1 MHEQCAFVV
10 LFIKTRRGIRG
21 TGTDMK
27 KIKYVILSGIITA
40 FICIFLLFTTAY
52 IPQSAIQKQMKE
64 SAEYYSEHLLFD
76 RVTPFSFLSR
86 QDNYAD
92 CILTNIIYHIDS
104 ENILT
109 SILSASYYNPEGEEV
124 NESFS
129 YAVDHPADT
138 SGNDKIVLNVDYSR
152 YWHGSMVLLRPL
164 FMFFNIRTIRMILG
178 IFILL
183 LTVWFVYLLIRKK
196 YLFFAGCYIVGLL
209 SVSAWMCAFCVEY
222 TMPFLVMAVELP
234 VLFLLMTKEVNDKKD
249 GYQEKILWCVLA
261 ASGIVT
267 AFLDFLTT
275 ETLTF
280 TVAYM
285 LYLVVRSKR
294 GQIEGLKKECGRMI
308 KSGAVWGISYA
319 LMFFLKWIMAC
330 IFLGKDAFVEALRQA
345 TFRMNG
351 DATLG
356 NVTGAE
362 TVSDGERIFGAL
374 WRNFACLLPFRDSMK
389 VQTTMIVLVVTAVV
403 AFCIWYLFRT
413 KKVNDVNRL
422 FGMLAIIPVVRFL
435 VLNNHSYIHFFFTYR
450 ALLVTVVVLVYVLG
464 GYMISWRK
472 KTK

>member
-1 MHEQCAFVV
+1 
-10 LFIKTRRGIRG
+10 
-21 TGTDMK
+21 MK
-27 KIKYVILSGIITA
+27 KIKCVISSGIITA
-40 FICIFLLFTTAY
+40 FICVFLLFTTAY

-109 SILSASYYNPEGEEV
+109 SVLSASYYNPDGEEV

-129 YAVDHPADT
+129 YAVNNPANV
-138 SGNDKIVLNVDYSR
+138 SGNDKVVPNVDYSR

-164 FMFFNIRTIRMILG
+164 FMFFDIRMIRMILG
-178 IFILL
+178 IMILL
-183 LTVWFVYLLIRKK
+183 LTVWFLYLLIREK
-196 YLFFAGCYIVGLL
+196 YHFFACCYVVGLI
-209 SVSAWMCAFCVEY
+209 SVSAWMCGFCVEY

-234 VLFLLMTKEVNDKKD
+234 VLFLLMTKEVNNEKD
-249 GYQEKILWCVLA
+249 EYQEKILWYVLA

-267 AFLDFLTT
+267 AFLDFLTA

-285 LYLVVRSKR
+285 LYLVMRNKR
-294 GQIEGLKKECGRMI
+294 GQIRGFKKECVRMI
-308 KSGAVWGISYA
+308 KSGGVWGIAYT

-330 IFLGKDAFVEALRQA
+330 IFLGKDAFMDALRQA
-345 TFRMNG
+345 AFRMNG

-362 TVSDGERIFGAL
+362 TVSDSERIFGAL

-389 VQTTMIVLVVTAVV
+389 VQTTVVALVVTVVV

-413 KKVNDVNRL
+413 KKVNDINRL
-422 FGMLAIIPVVRFL
+422 FGILAIIPVGRFIA
-435 VLNNHSYIHFFFTYR
+435 LNNHSYIHFFFTYR

-464 GYMISWRK
+464 GYMISWK
-472 KTK
+472 NKMK

>member
-1 MHEQCAFVV
+1 
-10 LFIKTRRGIRG
+10 
-21 TGTDMK
+21 MK
-27 KIKYVILSGIITA
+27 KIKCVILSGIITA

-64 SAEYYSEHLLFD
+64 SAEYYNEHLLFD

-92 CILTNIIYHIDS
+92 CILTNIIYHINS

-109 SILSASYYNPEGEEV
+109 SVLSASYYNPEGEEV

-129 YAVDHPADT
+129 YAVDNPAD
-138 SGNDKIVLNVDYSR
+138 VLVDDNVVPNVDYSR

-164 FMFFNIRTIRMILG
+164 FVLFNIQTIRMILG

-183 LTVWFVYLLIRKK
+183 LTVWFAYLLIRKK
-196 YLFFAGCYIVGLL
+196 YSFFAGCYIVGLL

-234 VLFLLMTKEVNDKKD
+234 VLLLLMTKEVNNKEDH
-249 GYQEKILWCVLA
+249 QEKILWCVLA

-285 LYLVVRSKR
+285 LYLVVRNKR
-294 GQIEGLKKECGRMI
+294 GQIEGFKKECVRMI

-330 IFLGKDAFVEALRQA
+330 IFFGKDAFVEALRQA
-345 TFRMNG
+345 AFRMNG

-374 WRNFACLLPFRDSMK
+374 WRNFACLLPFRDSMR
-389 VQTTMIVLVVTAVV
+389 VQTTVIVLVITAVV

-413 KKVNDVNRL
+413 KKVNDINRL

-450 ALLVTVVVLVYVLG
+450 ALLVTVVALVYVLG

-472 KTK
+472 RMK

>member
-1 MHEQCAFVV
+1 
-10 LFIKTRRGIRG
+10 
-21 TGTDMK
+21 MK

-40 FICIFLLFTTAY
+40 FICVFLLFTTAY

-109 SILSASYYNPEGEEV
+109 SVLSASYYNPDGEEV
-124 NESFS
+124 NESFFD
-129 YAVDHPADT
+129 AVNNPANV
-138 SGNDKIVLNVDYSR
+138 SGNDKVVPNVDYSR

-164 FMFFNIRTIRMILG
+164 FMFFDIRMIRMILG
-178 IFILL
+178 IMILL
-183 LTVWFVYLLIRKK
+183 LTVWFLYLLIREK
-196 YLFFAGCYIVGLL
+196 YLFFACCYVVGLI
-209 SVSAWMCAFCVEY
+209 SVSAWMCGFCVEY

-234 VLFLLMTKEVNDKKD
+234 VLFLLMTRKVNNEKD
-249 GYQEKILWCVLA
+249 EYQEKILWCVLA

-267 AFLDFLTT
+267 AFLDFLTA

-285 LYLVVRSKR
+285 LYLVMRNKR
-294 GQIEGLKKECGRMI
+294 GQIRGFKKECVRMI
-308 KSGAVWGISYA
+308 KSGGVWGIAYT

-330 IFLGKDAFVEALRQA
+330 IFLGKDAFMDALRQA
-345 TFRMNG
+345 AFRMNG

-362 TVSDGERIFGAL
+362 TVSDSERIFGAL

-389 VQTTMIVLVVTAVV
+389 VWTTVITLVVTVV
-403 AFCIWYLFRT
+403 AAFCIWYLFRT
-413 KKVNDVNRL
+413 KKVNDINRL
-422 FGMLAIIPVVRFL
+422 FGILAIIPVGRFIA
-435 VLNNHSYIHFFFTYR
+435 LNNHSYIHFFFTYR
-450 ALLVTVVVLVYVLG
+450 ALLVTVVVLIYVLG
-464 GYMISWRK
+464 GYMISWK
-472 KTK
+472 NKMK

>member
-1 MHEQCAFVV
+1 
-10 LFIKTRRGIRG
+10 
-21 TGTDMK
+21 MK
-27 KIKYVILSGIITA
+27 KIKCVISSGIITA
-40 FICIFLLFTTAY
+40 FICVFLLFTTAY

-104 ENILT
+104 ENILI
-109 SILSASYYNPEGEEV
+109 SVLSASYYNPDGEEV

-129 YAVDHPADT
+129 YAVNNPANV
-138 SGNDKIVLNVDYSR
+138 SGNDKVVPNVDYSR

-164 FMFFNIRTIRMILG
+164 FMFFDIRMIRMILG
-178 IFILL
+178 IMILL
-183 LTVWFVYLLIRKK
+183 LTVWFFYLLIREK
-196 YLFFAGCYIVGLL
+196 YHFFACCYVVGLI
-209 SVSAWMCAFCVEY
+209 SVSAWMCGFCVEY

-234 VLFLLMTKEVNDKKD
+234 VLFLLMTRKVNGEKD
-249 GYQEKILWCVLA
+249 EYQEKILWCVLA

-267 AFLDFLTT
+267 AFLDFLTA

-285 LYLVVRSKR
+285 LYLVMRNKR
-294 GQIEGLKKECGRMI
+294 GQIQGFKKECVRMI
-308 KSGAVWGISYA
+308 KSGGVWGIAYA

-330 IFLGKDAFVEALRQA
+330 IFLGKDAFMDALRQA
-345 TFRMNG
+345 AFRMNG

-362 TVSDGERIFGAL
+362 TVSDSERIFGAL

-389 VQTTMIVLVVTAVV
+389 VWTTVIALVVTVVV

-413 KKVNDVNRL
+413 KKVNDINRL
-422 FGMLAIIPVVRFL
+422 FGILAIIPVGRFIA
-435 VLNNHSYIHFFFTYR
+435 LNNHSYIHFFFTYR
-450 ALLVTVVVLVYVLG
+450 ALLVTVVVLVYVMG
-464 GYMISWRK
+464 GYMISWK
-472 KTK
+472 NKMK

>member
-1 MHEQCAFVV
+1 
-10 LFIKTRRGIRG
+10 
-21 TGTDMK
+21 
-27 KIKYVILSGIITA
+27 
-40 FICIFLLFTTAY
+40 
-52 IPQSAIQKQMKE
+52 
-64 SAEYYSEHLLFD
+64 
-76 RVTPFSFLSR
+76 
-86 QDNYAD
+86 
-92 CILTNIIYHIDS
+92 
-104 ENILT
+104 
-109 SILSASYYNPEGEEV
+109 
-124 NESFS
+124 
-129 YAVDHPADT
+129 
-138 SGNDKIVLNVDYSR
+138 
-152 YWHGSMVLLRPL
+152 
-164 FMFFNIRTIRMILG
+164 
-178 IFILL
+178 
-183 LTVWFVYLLIRKK
+183 
-196 YLFFAGCYIVGLL
+196 
-209 SVSAWMCAFCVEY
+209 
-222 TMPFLVMAVELP
+222 
-234 VLFLLMTKEVNDKKD
+234 
-249 GYQEKILWCVLA
+249 
-261 ASGIVT
+261 
-267 AFLDFLTT
+267 
-275 ETLTF
+275 
-280 TVAYM
+280 
-285 LYLVVRSKR
+285 
-294 GQIEGLKKECGRMI
+294 MI

>member
-1 MHEQCAFVV
+1 
-10 LFIKTRRGIRG
+10 
-21 TGTDMK
+21 MK

-40 FICIFLLFTTAY
+40 FICVFLLFTTAY

-109 SILSASYYNPEGEEV
+109 SVLSASYYNPDGEEV
-124 NESFS
+124 NESFFD
-129 YAVDHPADT
+129 AVNNPANV
-138 SGNDKIVLNVDYSR
+138 SGNDKVVPNVDYSR

-164 FMFFNIRTIRMILG
+164 FMFFDIRMIRMILG
-178 IFILL
+178 IMILL
-183 LTVWFVYLLIRKK
+183 LTVWFLYLLIREK
-196 YLFFAGCYIVGLL
+196 YLFFACCYVVGLI
-209 SVSAWMCAFCVEY
+209 SVSAWMCGFCVEY

-234 VLFLLMTKEVNDKKD
+234 VLFLLMTRKVNNEKD
-249 GYQEKILWCVLA
+249 EYQEKILWCVLA

-267 AFLDFLTT
+267 AFLDFLTA

-285 LYLVVRSKR
+285 LYLVMRNKR
-294 GQIEGLKKECGRMI
+294 GQIRGFKKECVRMI
-308 KSGAVWGISYA
+308 KSGGVWGIAYT

-330 IFLGKDAFVEALRQA
+330 IFLGKDAFMDALRQA
-345 TFRMNG
+345 AFRMNG

-362 TVSDGERIFGAL
+362 TVSDRERIFGAL

-389 VQTTMIVLVVTAVV
+389 VWTTVIALVVTVV
-403 AFCIWYLFRT
+403 VTFCIWYLFRT
-413 KKVNDVNRL
+413 KKVNDINRL
-422 FGMLAIIPVVRFL
+422 FGILAIIPVGRFIA
-435 VLNNHSYIHFFFTYR
+435 LNNHSYIHFFFTYR
-450 ALLVTVVVLVYVLG
+450 ALLVTVVVLVYVMG
-464 GYMISWRK
+464 GYMISWK
-472 KTK
+472 NKMK

>member
-1 MHEQCAFVV
+1 
-10 LFIKTRRGIRG
+10 
-21 TGTDMK
+21 MK

-40 FICIFLLFTTAY
+40 FICVFLLFTTAY

-109 SILSASYYNPEGEEV
+109 SVLSASYYNPDGEEV
-124 NESFS
+124 NESFFD
-129 YAVDHPADT
+129 AVNNPANV
-138 SGNDKIVLNVDYSR
+138 SGNDKVVPNVDYSR

-164 FMFFNIRTIRMILG
+164 FMFFDIRMIRMILG
-178 IFILL
+178 IMILL
-183 LTVWFVYLLIRKK
+183 LTVWFLYLLIREK
-196 YLFFAGCYIVGLL
+196 YLFFACCYVVGLI
-209 SVSAWMCAFCVEY
+209 SVSAWMCGFCVEY

-234 VLFLLMTKEVNDKKD
+234 VLFLLMTRKVNNEKD
-249 GYQEKILWCVLA
+249 EYQEKILWCVLA

-267 AFLDFLTT
+267 AFLDFLTA

-280 TVAYM
+280 TAAYM
-285 LYLVVRSKR
+285 LYLVMRNKR
-294 GQIEGLKKECGRMI
+294 GQIRGFKKECVRMI
-308 KSGAVWGISYA
+308 KSGGVWGIAYT

-330 IFLGKDAFVEALRQA
+330 IFLGKDAFMDALRQA
-345 TFRMNG
+345 AFRMNG

-362 TVSDGERIFGAL
+362 TVSDSERIFGAL

-389 VQTTMIVLVVTAVV
+389 VWTTVITLVVTVVV

-413 KKVNDVNRL
+413 KKVNDINRL
-422 FGMLAIIPVVRFL
+422 FGILAIIPVGRFIA
-435 VLNNHSYIHFFFTYR
+435 LNNHSYIHFFFTYR
-450 ALLVTVVVLVYVLG
+450 ALLVTVVVLIYVLG
-464 GYMISWRK
+464 GYMISWK
-472 KTK
+472 NKMK

>member
-1 MHEQCAFVV
+1 
-10 LFIKTRRGIRG
+10 
-21 TGTDMK
+21 MK
-27 KIKYVILSGIITA
+27 KIKCVISSGIITA
-40 FICIFLLFTTAY
+40 FICVFLLFTTAY

-104 ENILT
+104 ENILI
-109 SILSASYYNPEGEEV
+109 SVLSASYYNPDGEEV

-129 YAVDHPADT
+129 YAVNNPANV
-138 SGNDKIVLNVDYSR
+138 SGNDKVVPNVDYSR

-164 FMFFNIRTIRMILG
+164 FMFFDIRMIRMILG
-178 IFILL
+178 IMILL
-183 LTVWFVYLLIRKK
+183 LTVWFFYLLIREK
-196 YLFFAGCYIVGLL
+196 YHFFACCYVVGLI
-209 SVSAWMCAFCVEY
+209 SVSAWMCGFCVEY

-234 VLFLLMTKEVNDKKD
+234 VLFLLMTRKVNDEKD
-249 GYQEKILWCVLA
+249 EYQEKILWCVLA
-261 ASGIVT
+261 VSGIVT
-267 AFLDFLTT
+267 AFLDFLTA

-285 LYLVVRSKR
+285 LYLVMRNKR
-294 GQIEGLKKECGRMI
+294 GQIQGFKKECVRMI
-308 KSGAVWGISYA
+308 KSGGVWGIAYT

-330 IFLGKDAFVEALRQA
+330 IFLGKDAFMDALRQA
-345 TFRMNG
+345 AFRMNG

-362 TVSDGERIFGAL
+362 TVSDRERIFGAL

-389 VQTTMIVLVVTAVV
+389 VWTTVIALVVTVV
-403 AFCIWYLFRT
+403 VTFCIWYLFRT
-413 KKVNDVNRL
+413 KKVNDINRL
-422 FGMLAIIPVVRFL
+422 FGILAIIPVGRFIA
-435 VLNNHSYIHFFFTYR
+435 LNNHSYIHFFFTYR
-450 ALLVTVVVLVYVLG
+450 ALLVTVVVLVYVMG
-464 GYMISWRK
+464 GYMISWK
-472 KTK
+472 NKMK

>member
-1 MHEQCAFVV
+1 
-10 LFIKTRRGIRG
+10 
-21 TGTDMK
+21 MK
-27 KIKYVILSGIITA
+27 KIKCVISSGIITA
-40 FICIFLLFTTAY
+40 FICVFLLFTTAY

-109 SILSASYYNPEGEEV
+109 SVLSASYYNPDGEEV

-129 YAVDHPADT
+129 YAVNNPAGI
-138 SGNDKIVLNVDYSR
+138 SGNDKIVPNVDYSR

-164 FMFFNIRTIRMILG
+164 FMFFDIRMIRMILG
-178 IFILL
+178 IMILL
-183 LTVWFVYLLIRKK
+183 LTVWFLYLLIREK
-196 YLFFAGCYIVGLL
+196 YLFFACCYVVGLI
-209 SVSAWMCAFCVEY
+209 SVSAWMCGFCVEY

-234 VLFLLMTKEVNDKKD
+234 VLFLLMTRKVNNEKD
-249 GYQEKILWCVLA
+249 EYQEKILWCVLA

-267 AFLDFLTT
+267 AFLDFLTA

-285 LYLVVRSKR
+285 LYLVMRNKR
-294 GQIEGLKKECGRMI
+294 GQIRGFKKECVRMI
-308 KSGAVWGISYA
+308 KSGGVWGIAYT

-330 IFLGKDAFVEALRQA
+330 IFLGKDAFMDALRQA
-345 TFRMNG
+345 AFRMNG

-362 TVSDGERIFGAL
+362 TVSDSERIFGAL

-389 VQTTMIVLVVTAVV
+389 VWTTVITLVVTVV
-403 AFCIWYLFRT
+403 AAFCIWYLFRT
-413 KKVNDVNRL
+413 KKVNDINRL
-422 FGMLAIIPVVRFL
+422 FGILAIIPVGRFIA
-435 VLNNHSYIHFFFTYR
+435 LNNHSYIHFFFTYR
-450 ALLVTVVVLVYVLG
+450 ALLVTVVVLIYVLG
-464 GYMISWRK
+464 GYMISWK
-472 KTK
+472 NKMK

>member
-1 MHEQCAFVV
+1 
-10 LFIKTRRGIRG
+10 
-21 TGTDMK
+21 MK
-27 KIKYVILSGIITA
+27 KIKCVISSGIITA
-40 FICIFLLFTTAY
+40 FICVFLLFTTAY

-109 SILSASYYNPEGEEV
+109 SVLSASYYNPDGEEV

-129 YAVDHPADT
+129 YAVNNPANV
-138 SGNDKIVLNVDYSR
+138 SGNDKVVPNVDYSR

-164 FMFFNIRTIRMILG
+164 FMFFDIRMIRMILG
-178 IFILL
+178 IMILL
-183 LTVWFVYLLIRKK
+183 LTVWFLYLLIREK
-196 YLFFAGCYIVGLL
+196 YHFFACCYVVGLI
-209 SVSAWMCAFCVEY
+209 SVSAWMCGFCVEY

-234 VLFLLMTKEVNDKKD
+234 VLFLLMTRKVNDEKD
-249 GYQEKILWCVLA
+249 EYQEKILWCVLA

-267 AFLDFLTT
+267 AFLDFLTA

-285 LYLVVRSKR
+285 LYLVMRNKR
-294 GQIEGLKKECGRMI
+294 GQIQGFKKECVRML
-308 KSGAVWGISYA
+308 KSGGVWGIAYT

-330 IFLGKDAFVEALRQA
+330 IFLGKDAFMDALRQA
-345 TFRMNG
+345 AFRMNG

-362 TVSDGERIFGAL
+362 TVSDSERIFGAL

-389 VQTTMIVLVVTAVV
+389 MQTTVIALVVTVVV

-413 KKVNDVNRL
+413 KKVNDINWL
-422 FGMLAIIPVVRFL
+422 FGILAIIPVGRFIA
-435 VLNNHSYIHFFFTYR
+435 LNNHSYIHFFFTYR

-464 GYMISWRK
+464 GYMISWK
-472 KTK
+472 NKMK

>member
-1 MHEQCAFVV
+1 
-10 LFIKTRRGIRG
+10 
-21 TGTDMK
+21 MK

-40 FICIFLLFTTAY
+40 FICVFLLFTTAY

-109 SILSASYYNPEGEEV
+109 SVLSASYYNPDGEEV
-124 NESFS
+124 NESFFD
-129 YAVDHPADT
+129 AVNNPANV
-138 SGNDKIVLNVDYSR
+138 SGNDKVVPNVDYSR

-164 FMFFNIRTIRMILG
+164 FMFFDIRMIRMILG
-178 IFILL
+178 IMILL
-183 LTVWFVYLLIRKK
+183 LTVWFLYLLIREK
-196 YLFFAGCYIVGLL
+196 YLFFACCYVVGLI
-209 SVSAWMCAFCVEY
+209 SVSAWMCGFCVEY

-234 VLFLLMTKEVNDKKD
+234 VLFLLMTKEVNNEKD
-249 GYQEKILWCVLA
+249 EYQEKILWCVLA

-267 AFLDFLTT
+267 AFLDFLTA

-285 LYLVVRSKR
+285 LYLVMRNKR
-294 GQIEGLKKECGRMI
+294 GQIRGFKKECVRMI
-308 KSGAVWGISYA
+308 KSGGVWGIAYA

-330 IFLGKDAFVEALRQA
+330 IFLGKDAFMDALRQA
-345 TFRMNG
+345 AFRMNG

-362 TVSDGERIFGAL
+362 TVSDSERIFGAL

-389 VQTTMIVLVVTAVV
+389 VQTTVIALVATVVV

-413 KKVNDVNRL
+413 KKVNDINRL
-422 FGMLAIIPVVRFL
+422 FGILAIIPVGRFIA
-435 VLNNHSYIHFFFTYR
+435 LNNHSYIHFFFTYR
-450 ALLVTVVVLVYVLG
+450 ALLVTVVVLVYVMG
-464 GYMISWRK
+464 GYMISWK
-472 KTK
+472 NKMK

>member
-1 MHEQCAFVV
+1 
-10 LFIKTRRGIRG
+10 
-21 TGTDMK
+21 MK

-40 FICIFLLFTTAY
+40 FICVFLLFTTAY

-109 SILSASYYNPEGEEV
+109 SVLSASYYNPDGEEV

-129 YAVDHPADT
+129 YAVNNPANV
-138 SGNDKIVLNVDYSR
+138 SGNDKVVPNVDYSR

-164 FMFFNIRTIRMILG
+164 FMFFDIRMIRMILG
-178 IFILL
+178 IMILL
-183 LTVWFVYLLIRKK
+183 LTVWFLYLLIREK
-196 YLFFAGCYIVGLL
+196 YLFFACCYVVGLI
-209 SVSAWMCAFCVEY
+209 SVSAWMCGFCVEY

-234 VLFLLMTKEVNDKKD
+234 VLFLLMTRKVNNEKD
-249 GYQEKILWCVLA
+249 EYQEKILWCVLA

-267 AFLDFLTT
+267 AFLDFLTA

-285 LYLVVRSKR
+285 LYLVMRNKR
-294 GQIEGLKKECGRMI
+294 GQIRGFKKECVRMI
-308 KSGAVWGISYA
+308 KSGGVWGIAYT

-330 IFLGKDAFVEALRQA
+330 IFLGKDAFMDALRQA
-345 TFRMNG
+345 AFRMNG

-362 TVSDGERIFGAL
+362 TVSDSERIFGAL

-389 VQTTMIVLVVTAVV
+389 VQTTVIALVVTVVV

-413 KKVNDVNRL
+413 KKVNDINRL
-422 FGMLAIIPVVRFL
+422 FGILAIIPVGRFIA
-435 VLNNHSYIHFFFTYR
+435 LNNHSYIHFFFTYR
-450 ALLVTVVVLVYVLG
+450 ALLVTVVVLIYVLG
-464 GYMISWRK
+464 GYMISWK
-472 KTK
+472 NKMK

>member
-1 MHEQCAFVV
+1 
-10 LFIKTRRGIRG
+10 
-21 TGTDMK
+21 MK

-40 FICIFLLFTTAY
+40 FICVFLLFTTAY

-109 SILSASYYNPEGEEV
+109 SVLSASYYNPDGEEV
-124 NESFS
+124 NESFFD
-129 YAVDHPADT
+129 AVNNPANV
-138 SGNDKIVLNVDYSR
+138 SGNDKVVPNVDYSR

-164 FMFFNIRTIRMILG
+164 FMFFDIRMIRMILG
-178 IFILL
+178 IMILL
-183 LTVWFVYLLIRKK
+183 LTVWFLYLLIREK
-196 YLFFAGCYIVGLL
+196 YLFFACCYVVGLI
-209 SVSAWMCAFCVEY
+209 SVSAWMCGFCVEY

-234 VLFLLMTKEVNDKKD
+234 VLFLLMTRKVNNEKD
-249 GYQEKILWCVLA
+249 EYQEKILWCVLA

-267 AFLDFLTT
+267 AFLDFLTA

-285 LYLVVRSKR
+285 LYLVMRNKR
-294 GQIEGLKKECGRMI
+294 GQIQGFKKECVRMI
-308 KSGAVWGISYA
+308 KSGGVWGIAYT

-330 IFLGKDAFVEALRQA
+330 IFLGKDAFMDALRQA
-345 TFRMNG
+345 AFRMNG

-362 TVSDGERIFGAL
+362 TVSDSERIFGAL

-389 VQTTMIVLVVTAVV
+389 VQTTVIALVVTVVV

-413 KKVNDVNRL
+413 KKVNDINRL
-422 FGMLAIIPVVRFL
+422 FGILAIIPIGRFIA
-435 VLNNHSYIHFFFTYR
+435 LNNHSYIHFFFTYR
-450 ALLVTVVVLVYVLG
+450 ALLVTVVALVYVLG
-464 GYMISWRK
+464 GYMISWK
-472 KTK
+472 NKMK

>member
-1 MHEQCAFVV
+1 
-10 LFIKTRRGIRG
+10 
-21 TGTDMK
+21 MK
-27 KIKYVILSGIITA
+27 KIKCVISSGIITA
-40 FICIFLLFTTAY
+40 FICVFLLFTTAY

-104 ENILT
+104 ENILI
-109 SILSASYYNPEGEEV
+109 SVLSASYYNPDGEEV

-129 YAVDHPADT
+129 YAVNNPANV
-138 SGNDKIVLNVDYSR
+138 SGNDKVVPNVDYSR

-164 FMFFNIRTIRMILG
+164 FMFFDIRMIRMILG
-178 IFILL
+178 IMILL
-183 LTVWFVYLLIRKK
+183 LTVWFFYLLIREK
-196 YLFFAGCYIVGLL
+196 YHFFACCYVVGLI
-209 SVSAWMCAFCVEY
+209 SVSAWMCGFCVEY

-234 VLFLLMTKEVNDKKD
+234 VLFLLMTRKVNDEKD
-249 GYQEKILWCVLA
+249 EYQEKILWCVLA
-261 ASGIVT
+261 VSGIVT
-267 AFLDFLTT
+267 AFLDFLTA

-285 LYLVVRSKR
+285 LYLVMRNKR
-294 GQIEGLKKECGRMI
+294 GQIRGFKKECVRMI
-308 KSGAVWGISYA
+308 KSGGVWGIAYT

-330 IFLGKDAFVEALRQA
+330 IFLGKDAFMDALRQA
-345 TFRMNG
+345 AFRMNG

-362 TVSDGERIFGAL
+362 TVSDRERIFGAL

-389 VQTTMIVLVVTAVV
+389 VWTTVIALVVTVV
-403 AFCIWYLFRT
+403 VTFCIWYLFRT
-413 KKVNDVNRL
+413 KKVNDINRL
-422 FGMLAIIPVVRFL
+422 FGILAIIPVGRFIA
-435 VLNNHSYIHFFFTYR
+435 LNNHSYIHFFFTYR
-450 ALLVTVVVLVYVLG
+450 ALLVTVVVLVYVMG
-464 GYMISWRK
+464 GYMISWK
-472 KTK
+472 NKMK

>member
-1 MHEQCAFVV
+1 
-10 LFIKTRRGIRG
+10 
-21 TGTDMK
+21 MK

-40 FICIFLLFTTAY
+40 FICVFLLFTTAY

-109 SILSASYYNPEGEEV
+109 SVLSASYYNPDGEEV
-124 NESFS
+124 NESFFD
-129 YAVDHPADT
+129 AVNNPANV
-138 SGNDKIVLNVDYSR
+138 SGNDKVVPNVDYSR

-164 FMFFNIRTIRMILG
+164 FMFFDIRMIRMILG
-178 IFILL
+178 IMILL
-183 LTVWFVYLLIRKK
+183 LTVWFLYLLIREK
-196 YLFFAGCYIVGLL
+196 YLFFACCYVVGLI
-209 SVSAWMCAFCVEY
+209 SVSAWMCGFCVEY

-234 VLFLLMTKEVNDKKD
+234 VLFLLMTKEVNNEKD
-249 GYQEKILWCVLA
+249 EYQEKILWCVLA

-267 AFLDFLTT
+267 AFLDFLTE

-285 LYLVVRSKR
+285 LYLVMRNKR
-294 GQIEGLKKECGRMI
+294 GQIQGFKKECVRMI
-308 KSGAVWGISYA
+308 KSGGVWGIAYT

-330 IFLGKDAFVEALRQA
+330 IFLGKDAFMDALRQA
-345 TFRMNG
+345 AFRMNG

-362 TVSDGERIFGAL
+362 TVSDSERIFGAL

-389 VQTTMIVLVVTAVV
+389 VWTTVITLVVTVVV

-413 KKVNDVNRL
+413 KKVNDINRL
-422 FGMLAIIPVVRFL
+422 FGILAIIPVGRFIA
-435 VLNNHSYIHFFFTYR
+435 LNNHSYIHFFFTYR
-450 ALLVTVVVLVYVLG
+450 ALLVTVVVLIYVLG
-464 GYMISWRK
+464 GYMISWK
-472 KTK
+472 NKMK

>member
-1 MHEQCAFVV
+1 
-10 LFIKTRRGIRG
+10 
-21 TGTDMK
+21 MK

-40 FICIFLLFTTAY
+40 FICVFLLFTTAY

-109 SILSASYYNPEGEEV
+109 SVLSASYYNPDGEEV
-124 NESFS
+124 NESFFD
-129 YAVDHPADT
+129 AVNNPANV
-138 SGNDKIVLNVDYSR
+138 SGNDKVVPNVDYSR

-164 FMFFNIRTIRMILG
+164 FMFFDIRMIRMILG
-178 IFILL
+178 IMILL
-183 LTVWFVYLLIRKK
+183 LTVWFLYLLIREK
-196 YLFFAGCYIVGLL
+196 YLFFACCYVVGLI
-209 SVSAWMCAFCVEY
+209 SVSAWMCGFCVEY

-234 VLFLLMTKEVNDKKD
+234 VLFLLMTRKVNNEKD
-249 GYQEKILWCVLA
+249 EYQEKILWCVLA

-267 AFLDFLTT
+267 AFLDFLTA

-280 TVAYM
+280 TAAYM
-285 LYLVVRSKR
+285 LYLVMRNKR
-294 GQIEGLKKECGRMI
+294 GQIRGFKKECVRMI
-308 KSGAVWGISYA
+308 KSGGVWGIAYT

-330 IFLGKDAFVEALRQA
+330 IFLGKDAFMDALRQA
-345 TFRMNG
+345 AFRMNG

-362 TVSDGERIFGAL
+362 TVSDSERIFGAL

-389 VQTTMIVLVVTAVV
+389 VQTTVIALVVTVVV

-413 KKVNDVNRL
+413 KKVNDINRL
-422 FGMLAIIPVVRFL
+422 FGILAIIPVGRFIA
-435 VLNNHSYIHFFFTYR
+435 LNNHSYIHFFFTYR
-450 ALLVTVVVLVYVLG
+450 ALLVTVVALVYVLG
-464 GYMISWRK
+464 GYMISWK
-472 KTK
+472 NKMK

>member
-1 MHEQCAFVV
+1 
-10 LFIKTRRGIRG
+10 
-21 TGTDMK
+21 MK

-40 FICIFLLFTTAY
+40 FICVFLLFTTAY

-109 SILSASYYNPEGEEV
+109 SVLSASYYNPDGEEV
-124 NESFS
+124 NESFFD
-129 YAVDHPADT
+129 AVNNPANV
-138 SGNDKIVLNVDYSR
+138 SGNDKVVPNVDYSR

-164 FMFFNIRTIRMILG
+164 FMFFDIRMIRMILG
-178 IFILL
+178 IMILL
-183 LTVWFVYLLIRKK
+183 LTVWFLYLLIREK
-196 YLFFAGCYIVGLL
+196 YLFFACCYVVGLI
-209 SVSAWMCAFCVEY
+209 SVSAWMCGFCVEY

-234 VLFLLMTKEVNDKKD
+234 VLFLLMTRKVNNEKD
-249 GYQEKILWCVLA
+249 EYQEKILWCVLA

-267 AFLDFLTT
+267 DFLDFLTA

-280 TVAYM
+280 TAAYM
-285 LYLVVRSKR
+285 LYLVMRNKR
-294 GQIEGLKKECGRMI
+294 GQIRGFKKECVRMI
-308 KSGAVWGISYA
+308 KSGGVWGIAYT

-330 IFLGKDAFVEALRQA
+330 IFLGKDAFMDALRQA
-345 TFRMNG
+345 AFRMNG

-362 TVSDGERIFGAL
+362 TVSDSERIFGAL

-389 VQTTMIVLVVTAVV
+389 VWTTVITLVVTVVV

-413 KKVNDVNRL
+413 KKVNDINRL
-422 FGMLAIIPVVRFL
+422 FGILAIIPVGRFIA
-435 VLNNHSYIHFFFTYR
+435 LNNHSYIHFFFTYR
-450 ALLVTVVVLVYVLG
+450 ALLVTVVVLIYVLG
-464 GYMISWRK
+464 GYMISWK
-472 KTK
+472 NKMK

>member
-1 MHEQCAFVV
+1 
-10 LFIKTRRGIRG
+10 
-21 TGTDMK
+21 MK
-27 KIKYVILSGIITA
+27 KIKCVILSGIITA
-40 FICIFLLFTTAY
+40 FICVFLLFTTAY

-109 SILSASYYNPEGEEV
+109 SVLSASYYNPDGEEV
-124 NESFS
+124 NESFFD
-129 YAVDHPADT
+129 AVNNPANV
-138 SGNDKIVLNVDYSR
+138 SGNDKVVPNVDYSR

-164 FMFFNIRTIRMILG
+164 FMFFDIRMIRMILG
-178 IFILL
+178 IMILL
-183 LTVWFVYLLIRKK
+183 LTVWFLYLLIRGN
-196 YLFFAGCYIVGLL
+196 YHFFACCYVVGLI
-209 SVSAWMCAFCVEY
+209 SVSAWMCGFCVEY

-234 VLFLLMTKEVNDKKD
+234 VLFLLMTGKVNNEKD
-249 GYQEKILWCVLA
+249 EYQEKILWCILA

-267 AFLDFLTT
+267 AFLDFLTA

-285 LYLVVRSKR
+285 LYLVMRNKR
-294 GQIEGLKKECGRMI
+294 GQIRGFKKECVRMI
-308 KSGAVWGISYA
+308 KSGGVWGIAYT

-330 IFLGKDAFVEALRQA
+330 VFLGKDAFMDALRQA
-345 TFRMNG
+345 AFRMNG

-356 NVTGAE
+356 NVAGAE
-362 TVSDGERIFGAL
+362 MVSDSERIFGAM

-389 VQTTMIVLVVTAVV
+389 VQTTVIALVVTVV
-403 AFCIWYLFRT
+403 VTFCIWYLFRT
-413 KKVNDVNRL
+413 KKVNDINRL
-422 FGMLAIIPVVRFL
+422 FGILAIIPVGRFIA
-435 VLNNHSYIHFFFTYR
+435 LNNHSYIHFFFTYR
-450 ALLVTVVVLVYVLG
+450 ALLVTVVVLVYVMG
-464 GYMISWRK
+464 GYMISWK
-472 KTK
+472 NKMK

>member
-1 MHEQCAFVV
+1 
-10 LFIKTRRGIRG
+10 
-21 TGTDMK
+21 MK

-40 FICIFLLFTTAY
+40 FICVFLLFTTAY

-109 SILSASYYNPEGEEV
+109 SVLSASYYNPDGEEV

-129 YAVDHPADT
+129 YAVNNPADV
-138 SGNDKIVLNVDYSR
+138 SGNDKVVPNVDYSR

-164 FMFFNIRTIRMILG
+164 FMFFDIRMIRMILG
-178 IFILL
+178 IMILL
-183 LTVWFVYLLIRKK
+183 LTVWLLYLLIWEK
-196 YLFFAGCYIVGLL
+196 YHFFACCYVVGLI
-209 SVSAWMCAFCVEY
+209 SVSAWMCGFCVEY

-234 VLFLLMTKEVNDKKD
+234 VLFLLMTKEVNDEKD
-249 GYQEKILWCVLA
+249 EYQEKILWCVLA

-267 AFLDFLTT
+267 AFLDFLTA

-285 LYLVVRSKR
+285 LYLVMRNKR
-294 GQIEGLKKECGRMI
+294 GQIRGFKKECVRMI
-308 KSGAVWGISYA
+308 KSGGVWGIAYT

-330 IFLGKDAFVEALRQA
+330 IFLGKDAFMDALRQA
-345 TFRMNG
+345 AFRMNG

-362 TVSDGERIFGAL
+362 TVSDSERIFGAL

-389 VQTTMIVLVVTAVV
+389 VQTTVIALVVTVV
-403 AFCIWYLFRT
+403 VTFCIWYLFRT
-413 KKVNDVNRL
+413 KKVNDINRL
-422 FGMLAIIPVVRFL
+422 FGILAIIPVGRFIA
-435 VLNNHSYIHFFFTYR
+435 LNNHSYIHFFFTYR

-464 GYMISWRK
+464 GYMISWK
-472 KTK
+472 NMK

>member
-1 MHEQCAFVV
+1 
-10 LFIKTRRGIRG
+10 
-21 TGTDMK
+21 MK

-40 FICIFLLFTTAY
+40 FICVFLLFTTAY

-109 SILSASYYNPEGEEV
+109 SVLSASYYNPDGEEV
-124 NESFS
+124 NESFFD
-129 YAVDHPADT
+129 AVNNPANV
-138 SGNDKIVLNVDYSR
+138 SGNDKVVPNVDYSR

-164 FMFFNIRTIRMILG
+164 FMFFDIRMIRMILG
-178 IFILL
+178 IMILL
-183 LTVWFVYLLIRKK
+183 LTVWFLYLLIREK
-196 YLFFAGCYIVGLL
+196 YLFFACCYVVGLI
-209 SVSAWMCAFCVEY
+209 SVSAWMCGFCVEY

-234 VLFLLMTKEVNDKKD
+234 VLFLLMTRKVNNEKD
-249 GYQEKILWCVLA
+249 EYQEKILWCVLA

-267 AFLDFLTT
+267 AFLDFLTA

-285 LYLVVRSKR
+285 LYLVMRNKR
-294 GQIEGLKKECGRMI
+294 GQIRGFKKECVRMI
-308 KSGAVWGISYA
+308 KSGGVWGIAYT

-330 IFLGKDAFVEALRQA
+330 IFLGKDAFMDALRQA
-345 TFRMNG
+345 AFRMNG

-362 TVSDGERIFGAL
+362 TVSDSERIFGAL

-389 VQTTMIVLVVTAVV
+389 MQTTVIALVVTVVV

-413 KKVNDVNRL
+413 KKVNDINRL
-422 FGMLAIIPVVRFL
+422 FGILAIIPVGRFIA
-435 VLNNHSYIHFFFTYR
+435 LNNHSYIHFFFTYR
-450 ALLVTVVVLVYVLG
+450 ALLVTVVALVYVLG
-464 GYMISWRK
+464 GYMISWK
-472 KTK
+472 NKMK

>member
-1 MHEQCAFVV
+1 
-10 LFIKTRRGIRG
+10 
-21 TGTDMK
+21 MK

-40 FICIFLLFTTAY
+40 FICVFLLFATAY

-109 SILSASYYNPEGEEV
+109 SVLSASYYNPDGEEV

-129 YAVDHPADT
+129 YAVNNPAGI
-138 SGNDKIVLNVDYSR
+138 SGNDKIVPNVDYSR

-164 FMFFNIRTIRMILG
+164 FMFFDIRMIRMILG
-178 IFILL
+178 IMILL
-183 LTVWFVYLLIRKK
+183 LTVWFLYLLIREK
-196 YLFFAGCYIVGLL
+196 YLFFACCYVVGLI
-209 SVSAWMCAFCVEY
+209 SVSAWMCGFCVEY

-234 VLFLLMTKEVNDKKD
+234 VLFLLMTRKVNDEKD
-249 GYQEKILWCVLA
+249 EYQEKILWCVLA
-261 ASGIVT
+261 VSGIVT
-267 AFLDFLTT
+267 AFLDFLTA

-285 LYLVVRSKR
+285 LYLVMRNKR
-294 GQIEGLKKECGRMI
+294 GQIRGFKKECVRMI
-308 KSGAVWGISYA
+308 KSGGVWGIAYT

-330 IFLGKDAFVEALRQA
+330 IFLGKDAFMDALRQA
-345 TFRMNG
+345 AFRMNG

-362 TVSDGERIFGAL
+362 TVSDSERIFGVL

-389 VQTTMIVLVVTAVV
+389 VWTTVIALVVTVVV

-413 KKVNDVNRL
+413 KKVNDINRL
-422 FGMLAIIPVVRFL
+422 FGILAIIPVGRFIA
-435 VLNNHSYIHFFFTYR
+435 LNNHSYIHFFFTYR
-450 ALLVTVVVLVYVLG
+450 ALLVTVVVLVYVMG
-464 GYMISWRK
+464 GYMISWK
-472 KTK
+472 NKMK

>member
-1 MHEQCAFVV
+1 
-10 LFIKTRRGIRG
+10 
-21 TGTDMK
+21 MK

-40 FICIFLLFTTAY
+40 FICVFLLFTTAY

-109 SILSASYYNPEGEEV
+109 SVLSASYYNPDGEEV
-124 NESFS
+124 NESFFD
-129 YAVDHPADT
+129 AVNNPANV
-138 SGNDKIVLNVDYSR
+138 SGNDKVVPNVDYSR

-164 FMFFNIRTIRMILG
+164 FMFFDIRMIRMILG
-178 IFILL
+178 IMILL
-183 LTVWFVYLLIRKK
+183 LTVWFLYLLIREK
-196 YLFFAGCYIVGLL
+196 YLFFACCYVVGLI
-209 SVSAWMCAFCVEY
+209 SVSAWMCGFCVEY

-234 VLFLLMTKEVNDKKD
+234 VLFLLMTRKVNDEKD
-249 GYQEKILWCVLA
+249 EYQEKILWCVLA

-267 AFLDFLTT
+267 AFLDFLTA

-285 LYLVVRSKR
+285 LYLVMRNKR
-294 GQIEGLKKECGRMI
+294 GQIRGFKKECVRMI
-308 KSGAVWGISYA
+308 KSGGVWGIAYT

-330 IFLGKDAFVEALRQA
+330 IFLGKDAFMDALRQA
-345 TFRMNG
+345 AFRMNG

-362 TVSDGERIFGAL
+362 TVSDSERIFGAL

-389 VQTTMIVLVVTAVV
+389 VQTTVIALVMTVVV

-413 KKVNDVNRL
+413 KKVNDINRL
-422 FGMLAIIPVVRFL
+422 FGILAIIPVGRFI

-450 ALLVTVVVLVYVLG
+450 ALLVTVVVLIYVLG
-464 GYMISWRK
+464 GYMISWK
-472 KTK
+472 NKMK